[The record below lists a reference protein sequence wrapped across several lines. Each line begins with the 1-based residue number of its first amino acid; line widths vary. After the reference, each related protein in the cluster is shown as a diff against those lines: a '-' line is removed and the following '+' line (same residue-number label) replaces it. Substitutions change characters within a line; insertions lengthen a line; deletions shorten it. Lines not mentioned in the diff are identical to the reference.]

1 MSLVDHDLERMQKQA
16 LEGNLDMARGLI
28 NWYWQVDSYEEAI
41 EWMRFLAEKGD
52 TDYMLDLAS
61 IYENGIQRD
70 PEPGDPPYTFYNPFV
85 SPNFRESVYWYTQ
98 LWNAGHIYAGYRL
111 GVLHLLGK
119 GTVKST
125 KKGFT
130 YLLRSACCY
139 SEHSIGAFKELSNCY
154 ASGVGAKKNLIES
167 YIWALMDYACE
178 PCISKDKYITDME
191 KSLGLAELLE
201 LAQEEAD
208 KRFCLREEEKLSW
221 EYCLESAEK
230 NLSLIHKEPA
240 PVKPKPTPKPV
251 VESDDTEDPDPN
263 ATPGI
268 AYSYLSV
275 CKKHFKPELVTLEL
289 VIPRKLKKIETLDFT
304 RLKIKYDSKDT
315 DTKDYSTLIPFRV
328 NKAERRLLI
337 ILAAQSSVTDDEKRA
352 ESVRVILADH
362 KNQSR
367 VSHLNAMFRAIF
379 PGCAKTGSERMINRQ
394 TGCIEPR
401 LVVDTNKILSARD
414 YPL

>member
-28 NWYWQVDSYEEAI
+28 NWYWQVDSYDEAI

-52 TDYMLDLAS
+52 TYYMFELAE
-61 IYENGIQRD
+61 IYYYGISWDQTED
-70 PEPGDPPYTFYNPFV
+70 VPPFDRGPV
-85 SPNFRESVYWYTQ
+85 IPPDFRKAVHWYTQ
-98 LWNAGHIYAGYRL
+98 LWNTGNNYAGYRL
-111 GVLHLLGK
+111 GVLHMLGK
-119 GTVKST
+119 GTIKST

-130 YLLRSACCY
+130 YLLRSACCN

-167 YIWALMDYACE
+167 YIWALMDYACD
-178 PCISKDKYITDME
+178 PCNYKDEYITNLE
-191 KSLGLAELLE
+191 KSLGLADLLE
-201 LAQEEAD
+201 HAQEEAD
-208 KRFCLREEEKLSW
+208 KRFRLRDEGKLSW

-240 PVKPKPTPKPV
+240 SVKPKPTPKPV
-251 VESDDTEDPDPN
+251 PEPDDTEDPDPS
-263 ATPGI
+263 PGI

-275 CKKHFKPELVTLEL
+275 CKKHFNPELVTFEL
-289 VIPRKLKKIETLDFT
+289 VVPRKLKKTETLDFT
-304 RLKIKYDSKDT
+304 RLKIRYDSKDT
-315 DTKDYSTLIPFRV
+315 DTKNISVLIPFRV

-337 ILAAQSSVTDDEKRA
+337 ILAAQSSITDDEKRA
-352 ESVRVILADH
+352 ESVRIILENH

-401 LVVDTNKILSARD
+401 LVVDTNKILNARD